1 MDEIYIQQTGPV
13 VVPILAYVE
22 GVCVSWN
29 QHSADWPSSGTYLA
43 YIEGVCVSWNQHSAD
58 WPSSGTYLAYVE
70 GVCVSWSGTRM

>member
-1 MDEIYIQQTGPV
+1 M
-13 VVPILAYVE
+13 
-22 GVCVSWN
+22 SWSL
-29 QHSADWPSSGTYLA
+29 HSADWPSSVTYLA